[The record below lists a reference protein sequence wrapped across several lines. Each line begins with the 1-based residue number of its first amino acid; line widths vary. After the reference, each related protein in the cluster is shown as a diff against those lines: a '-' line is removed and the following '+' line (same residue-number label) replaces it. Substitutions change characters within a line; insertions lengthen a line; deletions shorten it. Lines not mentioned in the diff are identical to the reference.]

1 MVAMTYRRFPGPCRD
16 ATVPLLTSRAVDPTP
31 TEGAEAEGAEAQDR
45 EAQGRLARRRP
56 RLIVAGITLLLLL
69 LLLGGAAISWRFS
82 SEVLVADHSALPAN
96 IRVESL
102 SAGQIVLSRSSL
114 ALRPGV
120 YGVDWQAGHAILG
133 AIVKRDTHSVTRE
146 LSDVRGYLAPGMNVA
161 LDSDV
166 YAGDP
171 GQSLGLRF
179 VNVNV
184 PDELGP
190 MPAWLIP
197 GATHTWAIVVHGINR
212 DPQTG
217 ERIVPTLHRAGL
229 STLLITYR
237 GDQGAPASPDG
248 LHHMGLTEWRDLAA
262 AASYALAHGA
272 QRLLLVGYSMGGAI
286 VTQFMERSALAG
298 HVAGLLLDSPALDWK
313 AILSFNA
320 KELGLPSFVATPLE
334 WMIGARIDA
343 NWNSL
348 DALRHPAAFH
358 LPILLFH
365 GTADKTVPISSS
377 DAFARELRGWVT
389 YFRVP
394 GAAHA
399 ASWNVNPA
407 LYEQRLTTFLARIGA

>member
-1 MVAMTYRRFPGPCRD
+1 VGAN
-16 ATVPLLTSRAVDPTP
+16 ARAVDPTP
-31 TEGAEAEGAEAQDR
+31 REGAEAQR
-45 EAQGRLARRRP
+45 RKARGWLARRRR
-56 RLIVAGITLLLLL
+56 RLIVAGIALSLLLLA
-69 LLLGGAAISWRFS
+69 GAVAASWHFS
-82 SEVLVADHSALPAN
+82 AEVLVADHSALPADTK
-96 IRVESL
+96 VEAL
-102 SAGQIVLSRSSL
+102 SAGQVVLSRSSP

-133 AIVKRDTHSVTRE
+133 AIVKRNPHSVTRK
-146 LSDVRGYLAPGMNVA
+146 LSEVRGYLAPGMNVA

-171 GQSLGLRF
+171 GQSLGMRF
-179 VNVNV
+179 VNVEV

-197 GATHTWAIVVHGINR
+197 GATHTWAIVVHGLNG
-212 DPQTG
+212 DLQAG
-217 ERIVPTLHRAGL
+217 ERIAPTLHRAGL

-248 LHHMGLTEWRDLAA
+248 FHHMGLTEWRDLAA

-298 HVAGLLLDSPALDWK
+298 RVAGLLLDSPALDWK

-320 KELGLPSFVATPLE
+320 KQLGLPSFFATPLE

-343 NWNSL
+343 SWNSL
-348 DALRHPAAFH
+348 DALRHTTALH

-365 GTADKTVPISSS
+365 GTADKKVPISSS

-389 YFRVP
+389 YYRVP
-394 GAAHA
+394 GAAHTE
-399 ASWNVNPA
+399 SWNVDPA
-407 LYEQRLTTFLARIGA
+407 LYEQRLTTFLTRIGA